1 MKIINKKDNTL
12 IKKNK
17 LILFLREN
25 GINRIKPSALRLIEE
40 IIKSNISN
48 ILIIAKENMN
58 INGRKTI
65 LDEDI
70 KSFET
75 ESKKESFE
83 I

>member
-25 GINRIKPSALRLIEE
+25 VINRIKPSALRLIEE